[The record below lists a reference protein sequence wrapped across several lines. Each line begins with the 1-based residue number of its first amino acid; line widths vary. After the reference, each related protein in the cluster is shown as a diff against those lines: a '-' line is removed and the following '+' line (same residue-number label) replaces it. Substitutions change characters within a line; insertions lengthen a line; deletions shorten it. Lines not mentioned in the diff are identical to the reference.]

1 MAECLWDLRFQASLG
16 HIRREASVQT
26 EKVESLHQDL
36 LRLFS
41 VFVLEEIDADPL
53 STEQVQ
59 MSPDLFVVE
68 PELQKRIEDVKA
80 IVLAVQAGFHG
91 LPERDLGTP
100 AFTAC
105 QYSENAQS
113 AGLCKAAII
122 LASGTLAK
130 MSAAAVRD
138 RR

>member
-1 MAECLWDLRFQASLG
+1 
-16 HIRREASVQT
+16 
-26 EKVESLHQDL
+26 
-36 LRLFS
+36 
-41 VFVLEEIDADPL
+41 
-53 STEQVQ
+53 

-68 PELQKRIEDVKA
+68 PELQKRIEDVKL
-80 IVLAVQAGFHG
+80 LAVQAGFHG